1 MDRRIRKTKKA
12 FYEAFLKLLETQN
25 LQQITVTAIV
35 KEADVNRSTFY
46 KHYTEKEDLLN
57 EIIESVLGDL
67 QTAYNNPYQRDTS
80 FNAQNLQ
87 PYMIKIFDHVYK
99 HQLFYRHV
107 ISSKISPNFQNR
119 VCHVIQDLVLRDATK
134 STIPKDLNPSILTS
148 YQAHAIF
155 GTIVYWVENNFS
167 ETSDYMS
174 KQLFLILKTQHQLD
188 SSK

>member
-67 QTAYNNPYQRDTS
+67 QAAYNEPLSAGY
-80 FNAQNLQ
+80 
-87 PYMIKIFDHVYK
+87 
-99 HQLFYRHV
+99 LFYR
-107 ISSKISPNFQNR
+107 
-119 VCHVIQDLVLRDATK
+119 TK
-134 STIPKDLNPSILTS
+134 LTTL
-148 YQAHAIF
+148 Y
-155 GTIVYWVENNFS
+155 
-167 ETSDYMS
+167 D
-174 KQLFLILKTQHQLD
+174 
-188 SSK
+188 